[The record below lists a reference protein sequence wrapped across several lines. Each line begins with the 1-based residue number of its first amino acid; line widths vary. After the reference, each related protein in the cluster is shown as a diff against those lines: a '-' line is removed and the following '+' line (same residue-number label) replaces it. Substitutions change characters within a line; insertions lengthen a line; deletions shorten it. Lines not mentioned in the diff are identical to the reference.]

1 MSKLSLIAL
10 VIGWAALTPACAVE
24 SVDDTADEVAELA
37 EDLAAPVEDEESE
50 DGTRALVEP
59 VEPIPANQ
67 LDCEGELEP
76 GVAVRCTTPL
86 GDSREFVLIDPDTFP
101 PYTL

>member
-24 SVDDTADEVAELA
+24 SVDDTADGISDLA
-37 EDLAAPVEDEESE
+37 EDLAAPIEDEDSE

-59 VEPIPANQ
+59 VEPVPAHQ
-67 LDCEGELEP
+67 LDCEGQLVP
-76 GVAVRCTTPL
+76 GVAVRCTTPV
-86 GDSREFVLIDPDTFP
+86 GESREFILLDPDTLP